1 MDPNN
6 QALVLLIKRQV
17 LQMRQLRQFQWSLP
31 EGTFGESVAAPS
43 VTSPEVQQA
52 ILDQHSF
59 LKKLIAMIENEGVH
73 DVSDDMFEVFT
84 DLMMTA
90 PKRPED
96 GGPPLKPCFKS
107 YSLDRSCNKVVTVME
122 EQTTISA
129 GTTGLRTWEA
139 SYWLAEHLIA
149 HPVAGKNVVD
159 VGCGVGFLGIACA
172 LLGAKK
178 VALTDGNH
186 DVLAMVKQNIGY
198 NNVPCPTTASLLDW
212 ESFTDEQIAALEAQV
227 LILSDLTY
235 DPTNIVP
242 LVSVLRALLVQGVDA
257 YMSSAIRNLQTFV
270 DFFTYIPVGID
281 LGTTYS
287 CVAVWQNDRVEIIA
301 NDQGNRTTPSYVAFT
316 DSERLIGDAAKNQVA
331 MNPINTVFDAK
342 RLIGRRFDD
351 KDVQS
356 DMKHWPFKVID
367 KGTKPYIQVEY
378 KGETKEFTPEEIS
391 SMVLTKMRETAEAY
405 LGTTVTNAVVTVPA
419 YFNDSQ

>member
-1 MDPNN
+1 MDNST

-17 LQMRQLRQFQWSLP
+17 LQMRQLRQFQWSFP
-31 EGTFGESVAAPS
+31 KGTSVESVATPS
-43 VTSPEVQQA
+43 VTSPDVQQA

-59 LKKLIAMIENEGVH
+59 LKKLISMIESEGVH
-73 DVSDDMFEVFT
+73 DVSDDLFEFFT
-84 DLMMTA
+84 DLMMTT

-149 HPVAGKNVVD
+149 HPELLAGKNVVD

-186 DVLAMVKQNIGY
+186 DVLAMVQQNIGY

-212 ESFTDEQIAALEAQV
+212 ERFTDEQIAALEAQV

-242 LVSVLRALLVQGVDA
+242 LVSVLKALLVQGVDA
-257 YMSSAIRNLQTFV
+257 YMSSAIRNPQTFV
-270 DFFTYIPVGID
+270 DFFTRIREECVGVQIDEIPLKD
-281 LGTTYS
+281 TEHLFFF
-287 CVAVWQNDRVEIIA
+287 DE
-301 NDQGNRTTPSYVAFT
+301 
-316 DSERLIGDAAKNQVA
+316 E
-331 MNPINTVFDAK
+331 TVQT
-342 RLIGRRFDD
+342 
-351 KDVQS
+351 V
-356 DMKHWPFKVID
+356 KV
-367 KGTKPYIQVEY
+367 
-378 KGETKEFTPEEIS
+378 FH
-391 SMVLTKMRETAEAY
+391 LHF
-405 LGTTVTNAVVTVPA
+405 L
-419 YFNDSQ
+419 

>member
-1 MDPNN
+1 MDNN
-6 QALVLLIKRQV
+6 TQALVLLIKRQV

-31 EGTFGESVAAPS
+31 EGTSGESTITPS

-52 ILDQHSF
+52 ILDQ
-59 LKKLIAMIENEGVH
+59 KLILMIESEGIH
-73 DVSDDMFEVFT
+73 DISDDMFEVFT
-84 DLMMTA
+84 DLMMVA
-90 PKRPED
+90 PKRPEN

-139 SYWLAEHLIA
+139 SFWLAEHLIA
-149 HPVAGKNVVD
+149 HPELLAGKNVVD

-186 DVLAMVKQNIGY
+186 DVLAMVQQNIGY
-198 NNVPCPTTASLLDW
+198 NNVPCSTTASLLDW

-242 LVSVLRALLVQGVDA
+242 LVSVLKALLVRGVDA
-257 YMSSAIRNLQTFV
+257 YMSSAIRNPQTFV
-270 DFFTYIPVGID
+270 DFFIRIREECVGVQIDEIPLED
-281 LGTTYS
+281 TEHLFFFDEGT
-287 CVAVWQNDRVEIIA
+287 VQ
-301 NDQGNRTTPSYVAFT
+301 
-316 DSERLIGDAAKNQVA
+316 
-331 MNPINTVFDAK
+331 TV
-342 RLIGRRFDD
+342 
-351 KDVQS
+351 
-356 DMKHWPFKVID
+356 KVFHLHF
-367 KGTKPYIQVEY
+367 P
-378 KGETKEFTPEEIS
+378 
-391 SMVLTKMRETAEAY
+391 
-405 LGTTVTNAVVTVPA
+405 
-419 YFNDSQ
+419 

>member
-1 MDPNN
+1 MDSSN
-6 QALVLLIKRQV
+6 QALVVLIKRQV
-17 LQMRQLRQFQWSLP
+17 LQMRQLRQFQWSFP

-43 VTSPEVQQA
+43 VTSLEVQQA
-52 ILDQHSF
+52 ILDQHPPSPIYQHSF

-73 DVSDDMFEVFT
+73 DISDDLFEVFT
-84 DLMMTA
+84 DLMMTT

-107 YSLDRSCNKVVTVME
+107 YSLDRSCSNVVTVME

-139 SYWLAEHLIA
+139 SFWLAEHLIT
-149 HPVAGKNVVD
+149 HPELLAGKNVVD

-178 VALTDGNH
+178 VTLTDGNH
-186 DVLAMVKQNIGY
+186 DVLAMVQQNIGY

-242 LVSVLRALLVQGVDA
+242 LVSILKALLIQGVDA
-257 YMSSAIRNLQTFV
+257 YMSSAIRNPQTFV
-270 DFFTYIPVGID
+270 DFFTRIREECMGIQIDEIP
-281 LGTTYS
+281 L
-287 CVAVWQNDRVEIIA
+287 
-301 NDQGNRTTPSYVAFT
+301 
-316 DSERLIGDAAKNQVA
+316 KNTEHLFFFDEE
-331 MNPINTVFDAK
+331 TVQT
-342 RLIGRRFDD
+342 
-351 KDVQS
+351 V
-356 DMKHWPFKVID
+356 KVFHLHF
-367 KGTKPYIQVEY
+367 P
-378 KGETKEFTPEEIS
+378 
-391 SMVLTKMRETAEAY
+391 
-405 LGTTVTNAVVTVPA
+405 
-419 YFNDSQ
+419 